1 MLRIDVN
8 QAQAG
13 MRLAMPVRNPNRT
26 SDVLLR
32 VGYKLDPNT
41 IARLQKMNIR
51 ELWVKYPGT
60 EAIQRR
66 IRPEVFEQRE
76 LLSQTVCELMTNF
89 QGNTNAHL
97 DYGVYFDT
105 VTNMI
110 NELLNNQAAATFV
123 DNLNHQHTT
132 LMTHSTSVAFLS
144 ILMGVKLDAYLI
156 NQRRRIKPSRAKD
169 VTNLGIGAMLHDI
182 GMLSIDKEVLNR
194 YEETR
199 RFDDPE
205 YQKHILIGYEQVRG
219 KVDPSSSAI
228 VLQHHQRY
236 DGTGFPSGEPGSGLE
251 ARLEGDRI
259 HVFARIVLV
268 ADIFETLH
276 HPRPD
281 VTIPMVRAMKMMIQK
296 PLINWFDPEVL
307 KAFFTVAAPY
317 PPGTMVELS
326 DGRYGVVIDHS
337 PHEPCRPMVQLIASP
352 DLASAVHEG
361 TVEDQASLPM
371 LDLVDHRHLH
381 VVKAAGQSVEEH
393 NFTLPEELKKYMKR
407 RRMIK
412 HAG

>member
-1 MLRIDVN
+1 MLRIEVN

-32 VGYKLDPNT
+32 VGYKLDANT
-41 IARLQKMNIR
+41 IVRLQRMNIR

-89 QGNTNAHL
+89 QGKANAHL
-97 DYGVYFDT
+97 DYDVYFDA
-105 VTNMI
+105 VTGLI
-110 NELLNNQAAATFV
+110 NELLNHQTAATFV
-123 DNLNHQHTT
+123 DNLNQQHTT

-144 ILMGVKLDAYLI
+144 ILMGIKLDAYLI

-182 GMLSIDKEVLNR
+182 GMLSIDKDVLQR

-199 RFDDPE
+199 RYDDPE
-205 YQKHILIGYEQVRG
+205 YQKHVLVGYDQVRG
-219 KVDPSSSAI
+219 KVDPSSAAI

-236 DGTGFPSGEPGSGLE
+236 DGSGFPSGESGSGLE
-251 ARLEGDRI
+251 AQLEGDRI
-259 HVFARIVLV
+259 HVFARIVHV

-281 VTIPMVRAMKMMIQK
+281 VTVPMVRAMKMMIQK
-296 PLINWFDPEVL
+296 PLINWFDPVVL
-307 KAFFTVAAPY
+307 KAFFTVVAPY
-317 PPGTMVELS
+317 LPGTMVKLS

-337 PHEPCRPMVQLIASP
+337 PHEPCRPLVQLIGSP
-352 DLASAVHEG
+352 DLACAVHEG
-361 TVEDQASLPM
+361 TLDTQSKMPM
-371 LDLVDHRHLH
+371 LDLVDHRHIH
-381 VVKAAGQSVEEH
+381 VVEAGGHAVEEH
-393 NFTLPEELKKYMKR
+393 NFSLPEDLKKYMKR
-407 RRMIK
+407 RQLAS